1 MLVVCFWLLKLLLQ
15 LSEYSGFHVAAIM
28 RYSISDRYII
38 IHEVANSTGGLTL
51 LRIICVLLYYQ
62 NAGSA
67 LFEMC

>member
-15 LSEYSGFHVAAIM
+15 LSEYSGFDVAHG
-28 RYSISDRYII
+28 SNNEVFYII
-38 IHEVANSTGGLTL
+38 IHEVVNSKGGLTL

-62 NAGSA
+62 NASSA